1 MAFSM
6 KFSYYNILFN
16 YYIKLS
22 GVHMNRILT
31 KSSFIEIL
39 PLILA
44 LLVIRIN
51 FGCASQKQVG
61 VNETAARRKA
71 VSADSSHGRIVTE
84 LDGDKMKKTMD
95 YPYLRVRFYQNDTEV
110 EMVLDPASTN
120 LVVDLVRNSTGNIE
134 IIYGDSTYSREA
146 KESALEDLI
155 TGLKK
160 KKKDQEDL
168 TDDIIQD
175 INLAQKLF
183 YKKHFDQALKVL
195 QASLEK
201 KKTATAYSLGGSIYF
216 VSGEIDAAVRA
227 WENALK
233 IDPDLEQVR
242 ELVGRYKE

>member
-1 MAFSM
+1 
-6 KFSYYNILFN
+6 
-16 YYIKLS
+16 
-22 GVHMNRILT
+22 MNRILS
-31 KSSFIEIL
+31 KSRFTEIW

-44 LLVIRIN
+44 LLIIRVN
-51 FGCASQKQVG
+51 FGCASKKQVAI
-61 VNETAARRKA
+61 NENGSTERT
-71 VSADSSHGRIVTE
+71 VSADSSHRQIVTE

-95 YPYLRVRFYQNDTEV
+95 YPYLKVKFNQNDTEV
-110 EMVLDPASTN
+110 EMVLDPESTN
-120 LVVDLVRNSTGNIE
+120 LAVDLVRNSVGNIE
-134 IIYGDSTYSREA
+134 IIYGDSTYSGED

-160 KKKDQEDL
+160 KKNNQEDL

-175 INLAQKLF
+175 INLAQRLF
-183 YKKHFDQALKVL
+183 YEKHFEQALKVL

-233 IDPDLEQVR
+233 IDPDLEEVR
-242 ELVGRYKE
+242 QLVGRYKE

>member
-1 MAFSM
+1 
-6 KFSYYNILFN
+6 
-16 YYIKLS
+16 
-22 GVHMNRILT
+22 MNRILS
-31 KSSFIEIL
+31 KSRFIEIW

-44 LLVIRIN
+44 LLIIRIN
-51 FGCASQKQVG
+51 FGCASKKHVVMNNSG
-61 VNETAARRKA
+61 TTEKTVA
-71 VSADSSHGRIVTE
+71 ADSSHKQVVTE

-95 YPYLRVRFYQNDTEV
+95 YPYLRVKFNQNDTEV
-110 EMVLDPASTN
+110 EMVLDPESTN
-120 LVVDLVRNSTGNIE
+120 LAVDLVRNSAGNIE
-134 IIYGDSTYSREA
+134 IIYGDSTYSGED

-155 TGLKK
+155 TGLRK

-233 IDPDLEQVR
+233 IDPDLEDVR

>member
-1 MAFSM
+1 
-6 KFSYYNILFN
+6 
-16 YYIKLS
+16 
-22 GVHMNRILT
+22 MNRILS
-31 KSSFIEIL
+31 KSRFIEIW

-44 LLVIRIN
+44 LLIIRIN
-51 FGCASQKQVG
+51 FGCASKKHVAMNNNG
-61 VNETAARRKA
+61 NTEKTVA
-71 VSADSSHGRIVTE
+71 ADSSHKQVVTE

-95 YPYLRVRFYQNDTEV
+95 YPYLRVKFNQNDTEV
-110 EMVLDPASTN
+110 EMVLDPESTN
-120 LVVDLVRNSTGNIE
+120 LAVDLVRNSAGNIE
-134 IIYGDSTYSREA
+134 IIYGDSTYSGED

-233 IDPDLEQVR
+233 IDPDLEDVR

>member
-1 MAFSM
+1 
-6 KFSYYNILFN
+6 
-16 YYIKLS
+16 
-22 GVHMNRILT
+22 MNRVLS
-31 KSSFIEIL
+31 KSRFIEIL

-44 LLVIRIN
+44 LLIIRIN
-51 FGCASQKQVG
+51 FGCASKKQVAMNDNG
-61 VNETAARRKA
+61 TTGKTVA
-71 VSADSSHGRIVTE
+71 ADSSHKQIVTE

-95 YPYLRVRFYQNDTEV
+95 YPYLRVRFNQNDTEV
-110 EMVLDPASTN
+110 EMVLDPESTN
-120 LVVDLVRNSTGNIE
+120 LAVDLVRNSASNIE
-134 IIYGDSTYSREA
+134 IIYGDSTYSGED

-183 YKKHFDQALKVL
+183 YEKHFDQALKVL

-216 VSGEIDAAVRA
+216 VSGEIDEAVKA

-233 IDPDLEQVR
+233 IDPDLEEVR

>member
-1 MAFSM
+1 
-6 KFSYYNILFN
+6 
-16 YYIKLS
+16 
-22 GVHMNRILT
+22 MNRILS
-31 KSSFIEIL
+31 KFRFIEIW

-44 LLVIRIN
+44 LLIIRIN
-51 FGCASQKQVG
+51 FSCASKKKVAMNNNG
-61 VNETAARRKA
+61 TTEKTVA
-71 VSADSSHGRIVTE
+71 ADSSHKQVVTE
-84 LDGDKMKKTMD
+84 LDGDKMKQTMD
-95 YPYLRVRFYQNDTEV
+95 YPYLRVKFNQNDTEV
-110 EMVLDPASTN
+110 EMLLDPESTN
-120 LVVDLVRNSTGNIE
+120 LAIDLVRNSVGNIE
-134 IIYGDSTYSREA
+134 IIYGDSTYSGED

-155 TGLKK
+155 AGLK

-183 YKKHFDQALKVL
+183 YEKHFSQALKVL

-216 VSGEIDAAVRA
+216 VSGEIDEAVRA

>member
-1 MAFSM
+1 
-6 KFSYYNILFN
+6 
-16 YYIKLS
+16 
-22 GVHMNRILT
+22 MNNNGT
-31 KSSFIEIL
+31 TEKTV
-39 PLILA
+39 A
-44 LLVIRIN
+44 
-51 FGCASQKQVG
+51 
-61 VNETAARRKA
+61 
-71 VSADSSHGRIVTE
+71 ADSSHKQIVTE

-95 YPYLRVRFYQNDTEV
+95 YPYLRVQFNQNDTEL
-110 EMVLDPASTN
+110 EIVLDPESTN
-120 LVVDLVRNSTGNIE
+120 LAVDLVRNSTGNIE
-134 IIYGDSTYSREA
+134 IIYGDSTYSGEH

-155 TGLKK
+155 TGPKK

-183 YKKHFDQALKVL
+183 YKKHFEQALKVL

-216 VSGEIDAAVRA
+216 VSGEIDEAVRA

-233 IDPDLEQVR
+233 IDPDLEEVR